1 MSNMTWAVSCNN
13 ETKKTLMFIRGHYKK
28 NLTHPQ
34 PIEVMNDGD
43 VHHSAEY
50 TTDIRPV
57 HGIII

>member
-1 MSNMTWAVSCNN
+1 
-13 ETKKTLMFIRGHYKK
+13 MFPATIRQKQFNTYPSVNITRRK
-28 NLTHPQ
+28 THPQ

-50 TTDIRPV
+50 TADIRPV